1 MLSHGVVGF
10 ALGLLTA
17 GLMSD
22 LLDGI
27 YSFIYLSAGGVLLLV
42 GLILLIR
49 ELASRNEGPTRPGP

>member
-10 ALGLLTA
+10 ALGLLAA
-17 GLMSD
+17 GLLSD

-27 YSFIYLSAGGVLLLV
+27 YAFIYLSAGGVLLLV

-49 ELASRNEGPTRPGP
+49 ELASRNDGPVRPGP